1 MEIGSSSSSMSK
13 KKKAYF
19 EIVLEAECPKIPVK
33 CKGCKKEFLSTTI
46 LRHLGRKKSCKDFYQ
61 QGEFDSMKEKA
72 KLRKWAKVKSWQNK
86 NYPSLKN
93 GKRST
98 RIKENL
104 KSIEEELSEYKK
116 IRLANIEEN
125 QTLLQEYKSKNKM

>member
-1 MEIGSSSSSMSK
+1 MSK

-46 LRHLGRKKSCKDFYQ
+46 LKHLSHKKSCKDFYQ

-86 NYPSLKN
+86 NNQSQKN
-93 GKRST
+93 GLRKR

-104 KSIEEELSEYKK
+104 NSTEEELSEYEK
-116 IRLANIEEN
+116 IRLVNIEKN
-125 QTLLQEYKSKNKM
+125 QILLQEYKSKYKM